1 MFAGGSLPSADYCPF
16 NQVCPVIHILFS
28 LSVQIQEIR
37 SLGEF
42 LQCNNIYAPKGVKY
56 IVGLESYGSK
66 SACFE
71 HGKKWVQKIQHK
83 KDEQL
88 IETQRQWGAG
98 CYEVTI
104 HCDDDTHKWIYTH
117 FSPQQYMCTDKSIV
131 ITVGNSEFECKKP
144 GKTVRTNSICH
155 INLMLLQPLGKNIHY
170 L

>member
-98 CYEVTI
+98 CYE
-104 HCDDDTHKWIYTH
+104 
-117 FSPQQYMCTDKSIV
+117 YMCTDKSIV

-144 GKTVRTNSICH
+144 GKTVRISTTYDGLVYEGSLICPEYDKLCQV
-155 INLMLLQPLGKNIHY
+155 NWSFY
-170 L
+170 LV